1 MKQPLRK
8 KKLVIACAHALVMM
22 FTAQTFSAEQ
32 SASNTNATEKD
43 ISNIEV
49 KSKKLSSERKREIEI
64 EVIEVT
70 GYAGSV
76 EKSLAAKR
84 YANGVVD
91 SIIAE
96 DLGKMPDSNV
106 AEALQ
111 RMAGISINRD
121 GGEGTT
127 ISIRGMSPDMNQV
140 SVNGQTVGGTGSWD
154 PDSTDSGSDS
164 GVNFSSMAA
173 DMLSQIE
180 VIKTPSANTVEGSIG
195 GRVNL
200 STRLPLDS
208 KSRRF
213 SARIRQNYNELSE
226 NMDPTFGLSYSD
238 QFFDRK
244 FGVSFGASS
253 ERRRGRTDKV
263 SSSGWHKYDDITH
276 NTDGYAYLKTASS
289 EDSTQPDISAPLY
302 MRDTINNIVY
312 DKDFNDVSDNVNTAS
327 LVTAPQT
334 GYAMAQTQFYYEEK
348 DQTRENFSLTLQY
361 QPTDEFSTHIDLGY
375 NRLEELRERARFTL
389 NYDEIGFL
397 QEHNLGREAYDDD
410 VTLADVTRGV
420 EGVFSGMDIDEN
432 GTVYK
437 ARNIRGRIDNRADS
451 TSLINE
457 SLVGNIG
464 FEYETDNWLT
474 SGRVGYSIVTE
485 ETDGYNSLKAHNT
498 AQIIGY
504 DISSDF
510 QRPEYVWPRHDTN
523 GNELQLTPAVINTT
537 SNNRDIYATVAGEDG
552 YNYLTSENRHAVIRD
567 VNSDFREFEN
577 EQVSAQ
583 LDTEY
588 MFDDSDHFT
597 SVMFGV
603 MYTNNKK
610 HSLGHSLE
618 STAQFTDAS
627 LLMDVPGSIVAFVGD
642 NYLGGQASSGV
653 ANQGPVTT
661 WATPNFNSI
670 NRRFLEMYNTWY
682 ADPANDPLDNHP
694 PITDISQAWGHI
706 DPSGTNGVDSTYTA
720 AYVQVN
726 VDTLDGRLIG
736 DFGVRYVKT
745 EVDVLGYTGESYS
758 FVACENL
765 PTYDSDTCLLEYDQI
780 TNDNSYTN
788 LLPTAN
794 FTYLLTDDLLI
805 RAAAGQAMS
814 RPTDNALKSTY
825 RVRAATAEDATV
837 FKGDTKLKPNLASQ
851 LDLGI
856 EWYFDKGAILSANFY
871 YKNIADFIYD
881 RVSKVDDILFYAD
894 GVTPFPHPDSTED
907 SFNEEYGQFVIDP
920 YFLDETINGDEAI
933 VSGVELAYTQRY
945 TFLPGDWSG
954 LGVNMNYTLASSEAT
969 YEGIDENDENFSI
982 EYSTVGQS
990 EHTANASVFYEMNG
1004 HSARISYNY
1013 RSDSLAQAITGER
1026 DSLWNEEY
1034 TQVDFS
1040 GRYKLSEHINIGL
1053 DVTNLFDVGQ
1063 YQYSLAHEDGS
1074 PLENDVNKTRL
1085 GSYQFNGRTVRLT
1098 IDAKF

>member
-1 MKQPLRK
+1 MKQLPRK
-8 KKLVIACAHALVMM
+8 KQLVIACAHALAVM
-22 FTAQTFSAEQ
+22 FTSQAFAAEEDTSAT
-32 SASNTNATEKD
+32 AV
-43 ISNIEV
+43 EV
-49 KSKKLSSERKREIEI
+49 KSDEDSQKLSSERKREQEI
-64 EVIEVT
+64 ERIEVT

-76 EKSLAAKR
+76 EKSLASKR

-96 DLGKMPDSNV
+96 DIGKMPDSNV

-140 SVNGQTVGGTGSWD
+140 SVNGQTVGGTGTWD
-154 PDSTDSGSDS
+154 PESDPNDSGGG

-200 STRLPLDS
+200 RTRLPLDG
-208 KSRRF
+208 KRRQF
-213 SARIRQNYNELSE
+213 SARIRQSYNELSE
-226 NMDPTFGLSYSD
+226 NMDPTFGMNFSD

-244 FGVSFGASS
+244 FGLSFGASS

-263 SSSGWHKYDDITH
+263 DTGGWHKYDDITH
-276 NTDGYAYLKTASS
+276 NTDGYEYLKTASS
-289 EDSTQPDISAPLY
+289 EDSTQPDNSGPLY
-302 MRDTINNIVY
+302 MRDTLSNIVY
-312 DKDFNDVSDNVNTAS
+312 DKDFNDVSDSVNTAS
-327 LVTAPQT
+327 LVAAPQI
-334 GYAMAQTQFYYEEK
+334 GHAMAQTQFYYEEK
-348 DQTRENFSLTLQY
+348 DQTRNNANITLQY

-375 NRLEELRERARFTL
+375 NRLEELKTRARFIL

-397 QEHNLGREAYDDD
+397 QEHNLGREAYDED

-420 EGVFSGMDIDEN
+420 NGVFSGMDIDEH
-432 GTVYK
+432 GTVVK
-437 ARNIRGRIDNRADS
+437 ARNIRGRVDNRADS

-457 SLVGNIG
+457 TFVGNLG
-464 FEYETDNWLT
+464 FEYETDSWLT
-474 SGRVGYSIVTE
+474 SGRVGYSKTTE
-485 ETDGYNSLKAHNT
+485 ETDGYNSLRAHNSS
-498 AQIIGY
+498 QIIGY
-504 DISSDF
+504 DVGPDF
-510 QRPEYVWPRHDTN
+510 QRPEYVWPRHDN
-523 GNELQLTPAVINTT
+523 DADELGVHPVAHDPNVNDRNVYGNLTG
-537 SNNRDIYATVAGEDG
+537 DDG
-552 YNYLTSENRHAVIRD
+552 YNYLTADNEHATIRQ
-567 VNSDFREFEN
+567 VKSDFREFEN

-618 STAQFTDAS
+618 TDAQFTGVP
-627 LLMDVPGSIVAFVGD
+627 LLMDEPGSIVQFVGD
-642 NYLGGQASSGV
+642 NYLGGQVASGI

-682 ADPANDPLDNHP
+682 ADPANDLRDNHP
-694 PITDISQAWGHI
+694 PITDISQAYGYI
-706 DPSGTNGVDSTYTA
+706 DPSSTNGVDSQYTA

-726 VDTLDGRLIG
+726 VDTLDGKLIG

-745 EVDVLGYTGESYS
+745 EVDVLGYTGDDG
-758 FVACENL
+758 FFDACENL
-765 PTYDSDTCLLEYDQI
+765 PTYDSDACLLEYEAVAD
-780 TNDNSYTN
+780 DNSYVN
-788 LLPTAN
+788 ILPTAN

-814 RPTDNALKSTY
+814 RPNDNALKTTY
-825 RVRAATAEDATV
+825 RVRANNASDATV
-837 FKGDTKLKPNLASQ
+837 FTGNTDLKPNLASQ

-871 YKNIADFIYD
+871 YKNIADFIYK
-881 RVSKVDDILFYAD
+881 RVTRVDDVLFYAD
-894 GVTPFPHPDSTED
+894 GVTPYPHPDS
-907 SFNEEYGQFVIDP
+907 NEEDFDEDYGMFVINP

-945 TFLPGDWSG
+945 TFLPGNWSG
-954 LGVNMNYTLASSEAT
+954 LGVNMNYTLASSEAV
-969 YEGIDENDENFSI
+969 YEGIDENDENFSV

-990 EHTANASVFYEMNG
+990 EHTVNASVFYEMNG

-1013 RSDSLAQAITGER
+1013 RSDSLSQAITGER
-1026 DSLWNEEY
+1026 DSLWNEDY

-1098 IDAKF
+1098 IDARF